1 METLRSLAKRIP
13 YLPLVVQRVKN
24 FEIYRRRIRRRLA
37 RSYYFE
43 TQRQIESWA
52 KARTEQS
59 NFYYKLK
66 RRNREDLLSL
76 LSVLLGIEKQILRNY
91 ILELD
96 TDKVLHKHIAT
107 YLKQNSSTLDSKV
120 AFGRREGWYVI
131 TRALKPR
138 VVVETGV
145 HHGVGACLL
154 ASALIRNREEGFDGR
169 YIGTE
174 INKDSGHLF
183 KDIFSSVGEIIYD
196 DSITTLK
203 KIDTPI
209 DLFINDSDHSTTY
222 EAREYDTVKDKM
234 SESGVILGD
243 NAHVTDSLREFSEA
257 NGRHFI
263 FFSEQPEDHWYPGGG
278 IGISLPM
285 VPVSRNNRT
294 VIQH

>member
-1 METLRSLAKRIP
+1 MERLRSLAKRIP
-13 YLPLVVQRVKN
+13 YLPRIVQRLKH
-24 FEIYRRRIRRRLA
+24 FEMYRRHIRRRLA
-37 RSYYFE
+37 KSYYSE

-52 KARTEQS
+52 KQRTEHS

-76 LSVLLGIEKQILRNY
+76 LSILLGIEKQILWNY

-96 TDKVLHKHIAT
+96 TDETLHKHIAT
-107 YLKQNSSTLDSKV
+107 YLQQNSSTMDSKV

-138 VVVETGV
+138 VIVETGV
-145 HHGVGACLL
+145 HHGVGSCLL
-154 ASALIRNREEGFDGR
+154 ASALIRNREEGFVGR

-174 INKDSGHLF
+174 INRNAGHLF

-203 KIDTPI
+203 KIETPI
-209 DLFINDSDHSTTY
+209 DLFINDSDHSKTY
-222 EAREYDTVKDKM
+222 EAREYDTIRDKM
-234 SESGVILGD
+234 SQSGVILGD
-243 NAHVTDSLREFSEA
+243 NAHVTDSLRKFSEA
-257 NGRHFI
+257 NGRHFV

-285 VPVSRNNRT
+285 VPVFRNEKS
-294 VIQH
+294 VIQI